1 MATGNQNLIE
11 ETVQLVASDGG
22 IINGYRVRPAG
33 AVKGGLIVLQEIFG
47 LTDQMKSV
55 VQFYAG
61 KGYDA
66 IFPCFYDRNE
76 PGLVVPFNDPDRGRT
91 LAYGLNMDEV
101 IADIAAAA
109 EAVKSPKGVSVIG
122 FCWGGGVMV
131 RAAAQVALKGGIA
144 FYGTRLDTYLDQK
157 PKCPMLLHFG
167 TTDPNSP
174 PDLIEKVLKTFPAAE
189 SHLYDAGHA
198 FANDARPTHDP
209 DAANLAIE
217 RTLAFLDKVHAA

>member
-11 ETVQLVASDGG
+11 ETVQLVARDGG
-22 IINGYRVRPAG
+22 TISGYRVRPAG

-101 IADIAAAA
+101 TADIAAAA
-109 EAVKSPKGVSVIG
+109 KT
-122 FCWGGGVMV
+122 
-131 RAAAQVALKGGIA
+131 QVLGIA
-144 FYGTRLDTYLDQK
+144 NKR
-157 PKCPMLLHFG
+157 
-167 TTDPNSP
+167 
-174 PDLIEKVLKTFPAAE
+174 
-189 SHLYDAGHA
+189 HA
-198 FANDARPTHDP
+198 WEGCANQLRRMITGRVVDNHNFIRSAS
-209 DAANLAIE
+209 AC
-217 RTLAFLDKVHAA
+217 VQ